1 MKPLDF
7 ASLISL
13 DNSLAIYLDE
23 TTKPKRMD
31 TFLQTPATHSKDHI
45 SGKLEASKRKA
56 EEIAALERSRTAA
69 INAILRLR
77 YGIEEF
83 CPEILQLQKE
93 EVSRINAFYLPL
105 IQVRKDALE
114 SMFK

>member
-13 DNSLAIYLDE
+13 DNSLAPYFDKS
-23 TTKPKRMD
+23 TKQNRMD
-31 TFLQTPATHSKDHI
+31 TFLQTPTTHVKDHT

-56 EEIAALERSRTAA
+56 AEIQALEWNRITA
-69 INAILRLR
+69 INNVRCLRN
-77 YGIEEF
+77 GIEEF
-83 CPEILQLQKE
+83 CPEILQFQKE
-93 EVSRINAFYLPL
+93 EIARINAFFAPL
-105 IQVRKDALE
+105 IQVRKDALD